1 MVFKEG
7 TYLKATLD
15 GKNVSGYVMFDKN
28 NDPFLT
34 GNNKVKLSNL
44 KNIVL
49 SEASE
54 EDIDEIVN
62 NDLERL
68 DQDKVKKI
76 KDKEVDSVSQ
86 AREKELQKA
95 GVKIKK
101 GDYADKF
108 AAGLKAMS
116 VFSGVAKGDITMS
129 DALKKYESTSEETDL
144 TSIREGDTTLPLQGD
159 LVTAQKEDDE
169 KDIIEDPKDPVD
181 AAITE
186 VSSDDDN
193 YMVDEEATEE
203 KEDVVED
210 KPVELSRPT
219 SVVDQPTYDTVDD
232 FMNNT
237 EEVATTDEFLSKDP
251 LTDEETDEIASAI
264 SGDAFD
270 DKEEDLTLNDDVVI
284 KISNPKDLPINIEI
298 NGKEETLNNEIDEE
312 LDNFKPE
319 DGESFTEEAFLEHL
333 CKKYSVS
340 KESILKE
347 NCSIEQGICNLITE
361 VASR

>member
-7 TYLKATLD
+7 TYLKATLN
-15 GKNVSGYVMFDKN
+15 GKEVSGYVMFDEN

-44 KNIVL
+44 ENIIL

-62 NDLERL
+62 NDLGRL

-159 LVTAQKEDDE
+159 LVTAQKED
-169 KDIIEDPKDPVD
+169 EDTMEDVKEPVD

-186 VSSDDDN
+186 VNPVEDSIVEDEPVEEKDDEKVLSDDS
-193 YMVDEEATEE
+193 T
-203 KEDVVED
+203 
-210 KPVELSRPT
+210 ELSQPT
-219 SVVDQPTYDTVDD
+219 PVVDQPTYDTVDD
-232 FMNNT
+232 FMSNT
-237 EEVATTDEFLSKDP
+237 EEVTTTDDFLSKDP
-251 LTDEETDEIASAI
+251 LTDEETDEIADVI
-264 SGDAFD
+264 SGDSFD
-270 DKEEDLTLNDDVVI
+270 DDDNSDFALNDDVVI
-284 KISNPKDLPINIEI
+284 KISNPKELPINIEI
-298 NGKEETLNNEIDEE
+298 NGKEEKLNNEIDEE

-319 DGESFTEEAFLEHL
+319 EGEAFSEEAFLEHL
-333 CKKYSVS
+333 CKKYSVA
-340 KESILKE
+340 KENILKE